1 MPAMELR
8 ILVGTANGLRQLELT
23 GAEWPPA
30 FVGHTVTALARD
42 GARTWAVLDGDTIW
56 TSTLGGVWADVASVP
71 GPPATCLAPTPA
83 GLLVGTEQAHL
94 LRLVDCG
101 LTPVVPFETAE
112 GRGDWYTPWNDPA
125 DVRSIAVGAGSGAPT
140 YVNVHVGGVLRSPD
154 GERAWTPT
162 LDIEN
167 DVHQV
172 FAHPSCPGAVLV
184 AAAEGLGV
192 SRDAGKSWEFVTGGL
207 HAPYSRAVAIA
218 GEWVLLTAST
228 GPRGKRSA
236 VYRRRFDGEG
246 DLERCRGGLPD
257 WFEYNIDTACLVA
270 AGSVVAFGTEDGR
283 VFRSPDAGATW
294 ELAAKGLPEIRCLA
308 LG

>member
-1 MPAMELR
+1 MQIMELR
-8 ILVGTANGLRQLELT
+8 ILVGTAGGLRQLELT

-42 GARTWAVLDGDTIW
+42 GARTWAILDGDTIW
-56 TSTLGGVWADVASVP
+56 TTTVGGVWADVASVP
-71 GPPATCLAPTPA
+71 GPAATCLAPTPA

-94 LRLVDCG
+94 LRLVDRQ
-101 LTPVVPFETAE
+101 LVLVDPFEQAE
-112 GRGDWYTPWNDPA
+112 GRKDWYTPWNDPA
-125 DVRSIAVGAGSGAPT
+125 DVRSIAVGAGAGAPV

-154 GERAWTPT
+154 GEDAWKAT
-162 LDIEN
+162 LDIEE

-172 FAHPSCPGAVLV
+172 LAHPSRPGEVLV

-192 SRDAGKSWEFVTGGL
+192 SRDAAESWEFVTAGL
-207 HAPYSRAVAIA
+207 HASYSRAVAIA
-218 GEWVLLTAST
+218 EDWILLTAST

-236 VYRRRFDGEG
+236 LYRRRFDGWG
-246 DLERCRGGLPD
+246 DLERCQEGLPD
-257 WFEYNIDTACLVA
+257 WFEHNIDTACLVA
-270 AGSVVAFGTEDGR
+270 ADSIAAFGTEDGR
-283 VFRSPDAGATW
+283 VFRSVDAGATW